1 MERQRERE
9 GQKGGG
15 LMERDGPSA
24 IVVSGVP
31 RKCSER
37 EAVVGFMMGVQSA
50 CDAPQ
55 FYRKCSEPKTL
66 GKCHH
71 GGAQSLRGSANTR
84 DWSAQNML
92 RARCNQCTTRL

>member
-55 FYRKCSEPKTL
+55 FSWVECTES
-66 GKCHH
+66 
-71 GGAQSLRGSANTR
+71 AQSLRLSANVI
-84 DWSAQNML
+84 MGVH
-92 RARCNQCTTRL
+92 RA